1 MANRESLDAP
11 DQALVREPSREY
23 DLGSIGLAL
32 AAARSATN
40 GGIPVHVSD
49 I

>member
-11 DQALVREPSREY
+11 DQARDREPSSEY
-23 DLGSIGLAL
+23 DLGSVVLAL

-40 GGIPVHVSD
+40 GGIPVHISG